1 VLATI
6 RSFFAP
12 PLSATTEQSTGKLVW
27 LVRLRWLAITA
38 QCLTIAPALE
48 FELLEVQM
56 LPYFAGV
63 IVLLAGLNVVTW
75 AALRRGAEATPG
87 RILFQLGCD
96 VIGLTC
102 MLALTGGAWNPMV
115 PILFVHTGLGALLLE
130 GRLSLLFF
138 ALLIGCLL
146 ALQVLGQVPHVPP
159 GLEGVLLPWQIL
171 FPAQLVVAGVF
182 WILTAWLSR
191 TLTGMT
197 AHYALLQERQT
208 GIDRL
213 RAVGALAAGLSHELA
228 TPLNTAQLKLARLGR
243 TPALADDIDL
253 KTAAE
258 ALERCRD
265 VLRHMAGAPLQP
277 DRLHLEVVDVD
288 EIVSQVCAGIQ
299 LEHENVGIHIST
311 HGLAPRRAL
320 VPAVAFSQALL
331 NLIDNA
337 IEAGGSNS
345 IEVMIDNPDGRTEVS
360 ILDRGKGWPE
370 VVRTHVG
377 EPFVTTKPGGVG
389 LGLYFVHSLA
399 AAVGGELLLR
409 DRSDGGA
416 VARIRFPRVSSV
428 AAEAMEPAT
437 S

>member
-1 VLATI
+1 MLTTV

-12 PLSATTEQSTGKLVW
+12 PLSATGEQSTGKLVW

-48 FELLEVQM
+48 FKLLEPQM

-63 IVLLAGLNVVTW
+63 IVLLAGLNVITW
-75 AALRRGAEATPG
+75 ATLRRGAEATAG
-87 RILFQLGCD
+87 RILFQLSCD

-102 MLALTGGAWNPMV
+102 MLVLTGGAWNPMV
-115 PILFVHTGLGALLLE
+115 PILFVHTVLGALLLE

-146 ALQVLGQVPHVPP
+146 LLQGLGQVPRVPP
-159 GLEGVLLPWQIL
+159 GLEGALLPWQIL

-182 WILTAWLSR
+182 WILTSWLSR
-191 TLTGMT
+191 TLSGMT
-197 AHYALLQERQT
+197 THFVQLQERQT

-228 TPLNTAQLKLARLGR
+228 TPLNTAQMKLARLGR
-243 TPALADDIDL
+243 SPELANDIDL

-258 ALERCRD
+258 ALEHCGD

-299 LEHENVGIHIST
+299 LEHTHVGIHVST

-320 VPAVAFSQALL
+320 VPAVAFSQALM

-337 IEAGGSNS
+337 IEAGDSES

-360 ILDRGKGWPE
+360 ILDRGEGWPE
-370 VVRTHVG
+370 VVRSHVG
-377 EPFVTTKPGGVG
+377 EPFVTTKPDGVG

-416 VARIRFPRVSSV
+416 VARIRFPKVPSV
-428 AAEAMEPAT
+428 AAASLEPT
-437 S
+437 PS